1 MVAFERECKG
11 NDVAPGIKV
20 AFGRECKGNDVA
32 SDIKVAFGRECK
44 VKASVVG
51 VDVLVIVILAE
62 DGGRNRKSNS
72 IWKLAESIL
81 GCI

>member
-1 MVAFERECKG
+1 MVAFE
-11 NDVAPGIKV
+11 
-20 AFGRECKGNDVA
+20 
-32 SDIKVAFGRECK
+32 RECK

-51 VDVLVIVILAE
+51 LDVLVIVILAE

-72 IWKLAESIL
+72 IWKLVESIL

>member
-1 MVAFERECKG
+1 MIAS
-11 NDVAPGIKV
+11 DIKI
-20 AFGRECKGNDVA
+20 AFGREC
-32 SDIKVAFGRECK
+32 R

-51 VDVLVIVILAE
+51 LDVLVIVILAE

-72 IWKLAESIL
+72 IWKLVESIL

>member
-11 NDVAPGIKV
+11 NDVAPG
-20 AFGRECKGNDVA
+20 
-32 SDIKVAFGRECK
+32 IKVAFGRECK

-72 IWKLAESIL
+72 IWKLAGSIL